1 MSKFILGMSLLMFVL
16 SGCNGMGFATPTST
30 ATVVPTATPMPP
42 TSTPEPTATSQPE
55 CATDSRFTFTDYKN
69 WIKVNPKPILG
80 HRVYVNIYVNDLAKD
95 IYLSASGE
103 TFPVCA
109 EIVKTHLLGAD
120 SDTVTALTVMV
131 KMSAGYD
138 PEYNDWYWG
147 MYDMEGKVA
156 QMSGKVQF
164 CIDCHQPVADTD
176 YVFSNKVMEET
187 QK

>member
-1 MSKFILGMSLLMFVL
+1 M
-16 SGCNGMGFATPTST
+16 
-30 ATVVPTATPMPP
+30 
-42 TSTPEPTATSQPE
+42 
-55 CATDSRFTFTDYKN
+55 
-69 WIKVNPKPILG
+69 
-80 HRVYVNIYVNDLAKD
+80 NDLAKD

-138 PEYNDWYWG
+138 PEHNDWYWG